1 MEGSAGF
8 FRRNGIKATLLLT
21 PEEQLV
27 FSGRTISVSM
37 PRAQSHSLE
46 LQSDLDISSAFDAGN
61 YVAVALEGTPSDWR
75 WHAARGL
82 LVDPLWAIE
91 QLRGFDHSDACFY
104 RAVLAWL
111 NGDEE
116 AATRG
121 LEQTP
126 GEHAANL
133 LRLIRKPRIEVL
145 IQLPPQ
151 GDGES
156 VLLDGIASDRKF
168 CVRNIGASPQD
179 PRNSPYT
186 PLSGYFDA
194 AFPPDYFVCWNS
206 EWPNGAPG
214 DLGDVPFPTIGC
226 TNECDAHILTT
237 LPWLRAFDI
246 VMICSH
252 DLEWK
257 GVCSLFSGAVYTYPP
272 VFGIPRS
279 LPPHQRRER
288 DIDVLMT
295 GPLVSAYHPETA
307 RLITQLLSC
316 DDINLLL
323 FDGHLEPREFSELS
337 ARAKITLCFCR
348 HPGAS
353 LTMAVESLSLGGVVL
368 VPDGHVIR
376 LWGGEEQGIFA
387 FANDPGPL
395 DIIRRILQQPQGHI
409 LACEANASTIRESF
423 SAAQIASRFFRFCA
437 VTATKPGRRRLLELN
452 TGPIQKRQVLIRGP
466 RPDLPIAQRL
476 GSSNINHLRGLDA
489 EHPSMEHKNDIA
501 REIALPRAHA
511 RPLDGPPADDR
522 KLHLE
527 MIQNLGD
534 AIEAAPLRL
543 VLHFNLL
550 RLLIHFGNP
559 EEFDRGL
566 KLAADVI
573 VRPADQWRID
583 PPGDTLP
590 YDLPGDW
597 FNSRGYFD
605 FLVKIM
611 AGDVIDAEPLRRLI
625 LASIHHYLSVAKES
639 LAHAESACTLD
650 PEFPIYRLH
659 LAELLSQ
666 NPDAGQLQYARSLL
680 MPLTDSS
687 FVAWKAFRLINAI
700 NERLGEAPPETAI
713 LGKRMAAARSSLIVH
728 GDHGEPS
735 SFVHY
740 APLRSNKESSW
751 TIHKTAHR
759 QHAPRLSII
768 VCGQAGYGCGA
779 ILSALAHQTAAR
791 ALFEVIYVECFH
803 GIAPSLLELADTV
816 ISCDQGQFFEHRG
829 VALNIAAGLARSDV
843 MAVVEP
849 GVAPDEHFVER
860 ILSGFFRVAD
870 EPVDKPAGLKRI
882 ALVGGWTEHSAASFR
897 FVVLSKA
904 DFNRTRH
911 FDEHEIFAGDSA
923 SVLDLLWRLQ
933 LAGIPVFDAGTD
945 ELVLITL
952 PPWWELP
959 LFAER
964 LLVLSACRLIWPQ
977 LCEENRIEPLLV
989 SPLLKESS
997 PNNEGVETILQHE
1010 GYNLL
1015 RCGVRNIAV
1024 RQSLGPVDPSLSTEE
1039 LAGRY
1044 GTTDVIVRDT
1054 LDGVIHA
1061 IDLVINKERVFSFRS
1076 SYVRYQVRKA
1086 KCLFAGKVRRLGFRI
1101 DDPNS
1106 LPGRFKILVNR
1117 MLP

>member
-1 MEGSAGF
+1 M
-8 FRRNGIKATLLLT
+8 
-21 PEEQLV
+21 
-27 FSGRTISVSM
+27 
-37 PRAQSHSLE
+37 RAQSHSLE

-82 LVDPLWAIE
+82 LLDPLWAIE
-91 QLRGFDHSDACFY
+91 QLRGFDHADACFY
-104 RAVLAWL
+104 RAVLAGL

-133 LRLIRKPRIEVL
+133 VRLIRKPRIEVL

-194 AFPPDYFVCWNS
+194 ALPPDYFVCLNS

-337 ARAKITLCFCR
+337 GRAKITLCFCR

-387 FANDPGPL
+387 FANDAGPL
-395 DIIRRILQQPQGHI
+395 DVIYRILQQPQGHI
-409 LACEANASTIRESF
+409 SACEANAPTIRESF

-437 VTATKPGRRRLLELN
+437 VAATKPGRRCLLELN
-452 TGPIQKRQVLIRGP
+452 TSPIQNRQVFIRGP
-466 RPDLPIAQRL
+466 RPDLPTAQPFS
-476 GSSNINHLRGLDA
+476 SSNVNRLKGLDA
-489 EHPSMEHKNDIA
+489 EHPSVEHRNDIA

-511 RPLDGPPADDR
+511 RSLDGLFAGDGR
-522 KLHLE
+522 LHLE
-527 MIQNLGD
+527 MIQNLED
-534 AIEAAPLRL
+534 AIEADPLRL

-559 EEFDRGL
+559 EEFDRAL
-566 KLAADVI
+566 KLAANV
-573 VRPADQWRID
+573 VACPADQWRID
-583 PPGDTLP
+583 PLEDALP
-590 YDLPGDW
+590 YDLAGDW
-597 FNSRGYFD
+597 FNSCGYFD
-605 FLVKIM
+605 FLVKM
-611 AGDVIDAEPLRRLI
+611 MGDDVINAEPLRRLL
-625 LASIHHYLSVAKES
+625 LASIHHYLSVATES
-639 LAHAESACTLD
+639 LAHAESAYDLD
-650 PEFPIYRLH
+650 REFPIYRLH
-659 LAELLSQ
+659 LAELLSRST
-666 NPDAGQLQYARSLL
+666 DAAQLGYARNLL
-680 MPLTDSS
+680 TPLADSS
-687 FVAWKAFRLINAI
+687 FVSWKAFRLI
-700 NERLGEAPPETAI
+700 
-713 LGKRMAAARSSLIVH
+713 
-728 GDHGEPS
+728 
-735 SFVHY
+735 
-740 APLRSNKESSW
+740 
-751 TIHKTAHR
+751 
-759 QHAPRLSII
+759 
-768 VCGQAGYGCGA
+768 
-779 ILSALAHQTAAR
+779 
-791 ALFEVIYVECFH
+791 
-803 GIAPSLLELADTV
+803 
-816 ISCDQGQFFEHRG
+816 
-829 VALNIAAGLARSDV
+829 
-843 MAVVEP
+843 
-849 GVAPDEHFVER
+849 
-860 ILSGFFRVAD
+860 
-870 EPVDKPAGLKRI
+870 
-882 ALVGGWTEHSAASFR
+882 
-897 FVVLSKA
+897 
-904 DFNRTRH
+904 
-911 FDEHEIFAGDSA
+911 
-923 SVLDLLWRLQ
+923 
-933 LAGIPVFDAGTD
+933 
-945 ELVLITL
+945 
-952 PPWWELP
+952 
-959 LFAER
+959 
-964 LLVLSACRLIWPQ
+964 
-977 LCEENRIEPLLV
+977 
-989 SPLLKESS
+989 
-997 PNNEGVETILQHE
+997 
-1010 GYNLL
+1010 
-1015 RCGVRNIAV
+1015 
-1024 RQSLGPVDPSLSTEE
+1024 
-1039 LAGRY
+1039 
-1044 GTTDVIVRDT
+1044 
-1054 LDGVIHA
+1054 
-1061 IDLVINKERVFSFRS
+1061 
-1076 SYVRYQVRKA
+1076 
-1086 KCLFAGKVRRLGFRI
+1086 
-1101 DDPNS
+1101 
-1106 LPGRFKILVNR
+1106 
-1117 MLP
+1117 